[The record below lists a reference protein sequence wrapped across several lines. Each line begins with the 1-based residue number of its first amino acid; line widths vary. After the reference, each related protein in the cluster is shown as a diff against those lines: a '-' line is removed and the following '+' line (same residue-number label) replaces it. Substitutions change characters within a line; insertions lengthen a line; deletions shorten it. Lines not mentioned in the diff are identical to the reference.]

1 MTETLPTRK
10 EADFN
15 DVLVGFERFGFCHYS
30 SKYAPDDLEEF
41 EHYCEALAFTVGDE
55 LSGVRNLLHGRCF
68 GMSADDDFM
77 EAESYGYMLK
87 HAGTRILALA
97 QIGVQA
103 AHHLKELKANVKAGE
118 AS

>member
-15 DVLVGFERFGFCHYS
+15 DVLAGFERFGYCRGD
-30 SKYAPDDLEEF
+30 APDDLEGF

-55 LSGVRNLLHGRCF
+55 LSGIRNLLYGRDF

-77 EAESYGYMLK
+77 EADSYGYMLK
-87 HAGTRILALA
+87 HAGTRILALTE
-97 QIGVQA
+97 IGIQA
-103 AHHLKELKANVKAGE
+103 AHHLKELKANAKAGG

>member
-15 DVLVGFERFGFCHYS
+15 DVLAGFERFGFCRGDDP
-30 SKYAPDDLEEF
+30 PDDLEGF

-68 GMSADDDFM
+68 GMGADDDFQ

-87 HAGTRILALA
+87 HAAIRILALA
-97 QIGVQA
+97 QIGVAA
-103 AHHLKELKANVKAGE
+103 AHHLK
-118 AS
+118 

>member
-1 MTETLPTRK
+1 MTEPLPTYK
-10 EADFN
+10 AADFS
-15 DVLVGFERFGFCHYS
+15 DVLAGFERFGYCRGDP
-30 SKYAPDDLEEF
+30 PDDLEGF

-55 LSGVRNLLHGRCF
+55 LSVVRNLLHAHDF
-68 GMSADDDFM
+68 GMGANDDFT

-87 HAGTRILALA
+87 HAAIRILALA

-103 AHHLKELKANVKAGE
+103 ADHLKQLKANATPGE

>member
-15 DVLVGFERFGFCHYS
+15 DVLAGFEQFGYCT
-30 SKYAPDDLEEF
+30 KDVPDDLEGLEY
-41 EHYCEALAFTVGDE
+41 YCEALAFTLSSD

-68 GMSADDDFM
+68 GMGANDDFQ
-77 EAESYGYMLK
+77 EAESMGYSLQ
-87 HAGTRILALA
+87 HTATRILALA
-97 QIGVQA
+97 QIGVEA
-103 AHHLKELKANVKAGE
+103 AHHLKELKASAKQGG